1 MKTTEQNLMSSTNED
16 NLGQIEIG
24 QGDQSSTKPLT
35 LEDNSKTTVA
45 DTMATSDKGDD
56 NQSRD
61 THEDGTTNNADEK
74 QLDVE
79 LKQRS
84 WFSHLLAFYRAND
97 FPIHIL
103 IAIGL
108 AKAYPPLGAVKL
120 NPMITAGWV
129 ATGIIFFL
137 SGLGLDTGDFL
148 KVVFRHVG
156 FNVFVEVF
164 NFGVVSSI
172 VFGVSR
178 ALAATGALPQALADG
193 LLMASCLPMSIN
205 AVIILT
211 TAAHGDIAAAIFHTT
226 VGNITGIFL
235 SPILI
240 VLYLP
245 QVSTDVDLPHVFLDL
260 TKKIIIPLVVGQML
274 HILVKPVREFY
285 KAHKR
290 VFKKIQETSLVYI
303 V

>member
-1 MKTTEQNLMSSTNED
+1 
-16 NLGQIEIG
+16 
-24 QGDQSSTKPLT
+24 
-35 LEDNSKTTVA
+35 
-45 DTMATSDKGDD
+45 
-56 NQSRD
+56 
-61 THEDGTTNNADEK
+61 
-74 QLDVE
+74 VE
-79 LKQRS
+79 QRS
-84 WFSHLLAFYRAND
+84 WFSYISAFYFAYD

-103 IAIGL
+103 IAISL
-108 AKAYPPLGAVKL
+108 AKAYPLLGAVTLK
-120 NPMITAGWV
+120 PMITAGWV

-137 SGLGLDTGDFL
+137 SGLGLDTGNL
-148 KVVFRHVG
+148 LNVLFRHVG

-211 TAAHGDIAAAIFHTT
+211 TAAHGDVAAAIFHTT
-226 VGNITGIFL
+226 VGNIFGIFL

-240 VLYLP
+240 KLYLP
-245 QVSTDVDLPHVFLDL
+245 QVSSDVDLPHVFLDL
-260 TKKIIIPLVVGQML
+260 TKKVIIPLVCGQII
-274 HILVKPVREFY
+274 HILVKPARDFY
-285 KAHKR
+285 KVHKKI
-290 VFKKIQETSLVYI
+290 FKKIQETSLVYI